1 MKIRHFFFA
10 AMLIGGFAACSDEE
24 NLGGVDNGSSEVNA
38 YMTLQI
44 VGPQGMGTK
53 TDGDPNGK
61 TDPADPESGD
71 YLTGVANEG
80 TIKSVMV
87 ILSQNG
93 SVTKTLNISSGL
105 ETLNGI
111 TSTPRIPVSEGI
123 YEVYV
128 IANPPANFS
137 VSEGVTAKVIS
148 NVLES
153 SMQTQYANVSNG
165 TFMMF
170 NECNGS
176 EDTSIAG
183 ESITVTSANDYENP
197 AKTAAPIQLDR
208 LAVKIN
214 SSAASQVTITNLS
227 KEFSA
232 IAKVDLQGFKL
243 LNGASEVNLQQK
255 WEYGIAST
263 YPWCNILKTPSM
275 VNAAEDGDN
284 NQGYYNHLS
293 QFRVIEYGTTVG
305 DVTSY
310 DYTTAQDTYDHVP
323 YYGGDN
329 AKTASIYCME
339 NNSSDLNGTTTGLV
353 YQWKVTLNE
362 NASDNIAGTNCFYAY
377 DGKFYGKL
385 SDLISVNQG
394 IVANVS
400 GTDINAKIDA
410 VEKELQNAYATNTDT
425 EKDAKQ
431 KAISDFRAKYKIK
444 VYTEGIM
451 YYTYFIKDQNYISK
465 AGDVNSHY
473 YSVMRN
479 TIYDLK
485 VTALNGI
492 GTDIPGGWNPD
503 VDPEDPVDPTNV
515 YMVVQAT
522 VNPWVVSSED
532 ITLD

>member
-1 MKIRHFFFA
+1 MKLRHFFFA
-10 AMLIGGFAACSDEE
+10 AMLIGGFSACSDEE
-24 NLGGVDNGSSEVNA
+24 NLGGVDSGSSEVNA

-53 TDGDPNGK
+53 TDGDPSGD

-93 SVTKTLNISSGL
+93 SVTKKLNISSGL

-153 SMQTQYANVSNG
+153 SMQTQYANVLNG

-284 NQGYYNHLS
+284 NKGYYNHLS
-293 QFRVIEYGTTVG
+293 QFRVIEYATVG

-362 NASDNIAGTNCFYAY
+362 NASDNIAGTNCFYSY

-385 SDLISVNQG
+385 ADIETAYPGIFNVAEQQTGEDTKLAAAERELGDAYKVSTGYANQ
-394 IVANVS
+394 
-400 GTDINAKIDA
+400 
-410 VEKELQNAYATNTDT
+410 
-425 EKDAKQ
+425 Q
-431 KAISDFRAKYKIK
+431 KAISNFRAKYKIK

-451 YYTYFIKDQNYISK
+451 YYTYFIKDQNYISN

-522 VNPWVVSSED
+522 VNPWVVSNQD

>member
-1 MKIRHFFFA
+1 MKLRHFFFA
-10 AMLIGGFAACSDEE
+10 AMLIGGFSACSDEE
-24 NLGGVDNGSSEVNA
+24 NLGGVDSGSSEVNA

-53 TDGDPNGK
+53 TDGDPSGD

-153 SMQTQYANVSNG
+153 SMQTQYANVLNG

-275 VNAAEDGDN
+275 VNAAEDGEN
-284 NQGYYNHLS
+284 NKGYYNHLS
-293 QFRVIEYGTTVG
+293 QFRVIEYATVG

-362 NASDNIAGTNCFYAY
+362 NASDNIAGTNCFYSY

-385 SDLISVNQG
+385 ADIETAYPGIFNVAEQQTGEDTKLAAAERELGDAYKVSTGYANQ
-394 IVANVS
+394 
-400 GTDINAKIDA
+400 
-410 VEKELQNAYATNTDT
+410 
-425 EKDAKQ
+425 Q
-431 KAISDFRAKYKIK
+431 KAISNFRAKYKIK

-451 YYTYFIKDQNYISK
+451 YYTYFIKDQNYISN

>member
-1 MKIRHFFFA
+1 MKLRHFFFA

-53 TDGDPNGK
+53 TDGDPSGT

-153 SMQTQYANVSNG
+153 SMQTQYADVSNG

-176 EDTSIAG
+176 EVTSIAG
-183 ESITVTSANDYENP
+183 ESIKVTSANDYENP

-263 YPWCNILKTPSM
+263 YPWCNILQTPSM

-284 NQGYYNHLS
+284 NKGYYNHLS

-310 DYTTAQDTYDHVP
+310 NYTTAQDTYDHVP

-362 NASDNIAGTNCFYAY
+362 NASDNIAGTNCFYSY

-385 SDLISVNQG
+385 ADIETAYPGIFNVAEQQTGEDTKLAAAERELGDAYKVSTGYANQ
-394 IVANVS
+394 
-400 GTDINAKIDA
+400 
-410 VEKELQNAYATNTDT
+410 
-425 EKDAKQ
+425 Q
-431 KAISDFRAKYKIK
+431 KAISNFRAKYKIK

-451 YYTYFIKDQNYISK
+451 YYTYFIKDQNYISN

-522 VNPWVVSSED
+522 VNLWVVSSED